1 MHFCIKRQAA
11 PSLPLSHAPIHLVVH
26 CLHNFGLISSSATMA
41 KTTWLDRL
49 QEKGVSCL
57 PQQASHLAHS
67 DTEAT
72 VKIDID
78 CMDSAEARRFLPFKP
93 HDQTSN
99 QRLVYEQMISP
110 ENRELFLQTVKEG
123 KDEGWEVILNRIVCI
138 IYQANRQLSHY
149 LSPRIER
156 PPLRQEHRQPPRP
169 CSSPSL
175 GQPRLRHRQS
185 CGSSSLL
192 RPRI

>member
-1 MHFCIKRQAA
+1 
-11 PSLPLSHAPIHLVVH
+11 
-26 CLHNFGLISSSATMA
+26 MA

-110 ENRELFLQTVKEG
+110 ENRELFLRTVKEG
-123 KDEGWEVILNRIVCI
+123 KDEGWEVILNRMVRVV
-138 IYQANRQLSHY
+138 YQVN
-149 LSPRIER
+149 
-156 PPLRQEHRQPPRP
+156 
-169 CSSPSL
+169 
-175 GQPRLRHRQS
+175 
-185 CGSSSLL
+185 
-192 RPRI
+192 